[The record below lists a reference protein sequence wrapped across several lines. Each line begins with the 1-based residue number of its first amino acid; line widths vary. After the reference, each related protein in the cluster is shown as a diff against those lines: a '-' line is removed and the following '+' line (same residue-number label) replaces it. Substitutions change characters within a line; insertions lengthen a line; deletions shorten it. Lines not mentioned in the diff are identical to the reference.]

1 MFTIDATHLH
11 QLMNC
16 EGYRLLPDYERPAD
30 TDTELRDE
38 GNAVHWL
45 AQEKFEGRI
54 AIDDVSSGRRAYNG
68 VVISPSM
75 YLHVREYLY
84 NLTIGQMEMVTSWG
98 DGASYQING
107 RADHIGY
114 DQSTDTLDIDDL
126 KYGFSIVEP
135 EFNWTLISHAI
146 GWCIAQNYWPSR
158 FRLRI
163 HQPRPFHPLG
173 TLREWMIPSTEL
185 IALHRQIVAVMQNPS
200 DTLQT
205 GNHCFKC
212 TKRGICPAMRAST
225 MCAIDVRQ
233 DAFSDE
239 LTDEQLADEY
249 LLTEYASK
257 MIKYRLDALKD
268 MATHR
273 VQSGRAL
280 PGLQL
285 QRTYSNTQ
293 WKKAMTPEMVKAIT
307 GRDLTEPKLASPT
320 AAKAAGVPE
329 LFMNHMT
336 SRVETG
342 VKLVTIDPS
351 KVADKAFNK

>member
-54 AIDDVSSGRRAYNG
+54 AIDDISPGRRAYNG

-75 YLHVREYLY
+75 YLHVNEYLY
-84 NLTIGQMEMVTSWG
+84 NLTVGQMEMVTSWG
-98 DGASYQING
+98 DGANFQING
-107 RADHIGY
+107 RCDHAGY
-114 DQSTDTLDIDDL
+114 DQPTDTLDIDDL
-126 KYGFSIVEP
+126 KYGFSPVEP

-146 GWCIAQNYWPSR
+146 GWCILHNYWPAN

-173 TLREWMIPSTEL
+173 TLRTWTINRAKLTEYMHMIAGTMK
-185 IALHRQIVAVMQNPS
+185 APS

-212 TKRGICPAMRAST
+212 TKRGVCPAMRAST
-225 MCAIDVRQ
+225 MRAIDVRQ